1 MRSQFRRVVVGAA
14 VLGFVGAG
22 AVRAQE
28 VPLPGIDNTAFGT
41 TTAEF
46 LLLGAGARGA
56 ALGSN
61 YAAIATDP
69 TALYWNPAGV
79 AEMTRPGLVASTYT
93 YVADTRYNWA
103 GIGFPINDGQS
114 TLGFQIGTFGFSDQ
128 PIYSLNAPEGD
139 GSTYSVS
146 ESFYGLTYAQNFSD
160 RFSAGLTAKV
170 VTSKLAKTTATGFAV
185 DFGTSFHALIAE
197 KPIRASF
204 VIANLGTQLTHQGVG
219 LDIAVNRP
227 TPPLQQDVPQDP
239 QPARY
244 QSETFNLP
252 VVFRVG
258 LSYDFVYS
266 AATRVTLL
274 GQFEQPNNT
283 NPNGGAGLEWAL
295 TDIGNSGFTVMAR
308 GSYAYQP
315 DNNLDANPGS
325 GAGFATDLASKDGMD
340 GLAVGGGLAY
350 ARGSFMLGLDYA
362 YRHLGVLGAT
372 HVYSATLH
380 W

>member
-1 MRSQFRRVVVGAA
+1 MTSQLRRAMVSAA
-14 VLGFVGAG
+14 VLGFVTAG

-56 ALGSN
+56 ALGNN

-79 AEMTRPGLVASTYT
+79 AEMMSPGLAVSTYT

-103 GIGFPINDGQS
+103 GIAFPFGDGAS
-114 TLGFQIGTFGFSDQ
+114 AIGLQVGTYGFSDQ
-128 PIYSLNAPEGD
+128 PIYSLAAPEGD

-146 ESFYGLTYAQNFSD
+146 ETFFGLSYAQNFSD
-160 RFSAGLTAKV
+160 RFSAGITGKV
-170 VTSKLAKTTATGFAV
+170 ISSKLAKTSATGFAV

-197 KPIRASF
+197 RPIRASF
-204 VIANLGTQLTHQGVG
+204 VIANLGTQLEHDGVG

-227 TPPLQQDVPQDP
+227 APPLQQQVPQDP

-244 QSETFNLP
+244 QTESFNLP

-258 LSYDFVYS
+258 LAYDFVNMP
-266 AATRVTLL
+266 ATRLTFM
-274 GQFEQPNNT
+274 GQFEQPNNSNAT
-283 NPNGGAGLEWAL
+283 GGGGLEWAL
-295 TDIGNSGFTVMAR
+295 TDIGQSGFTVMAR

-315 DNNLDANPGS
+315 DNNLDGNPGG
-325 GAGFATDLASKDGMD
+325 GAGFATDLNSKDGLD
-340 GLAVGGGLAY
+340 GMAFGGGLLY
-350 ARGSFMLGLDYA
+350 NRGSFMLGLDYG
-362 YRHLGVLGAT
+362 YRHLGVLGGT
-372 HVYSATLH
+372 HVYSLTLN

>member
-1 MRSQFRRVVVGAA
+1 VVGAA
-14 VLGFVGAG
+14 VLGFVVAG

-56 ALGSN
+56 ALGNN

-69 TALYWNPAGV
+69 SALYWNPAGV
-79 AEMTRPGLVASTYT
+79 AEMERPGLTASTYT
-93 YVADTRYNWA
+93 YLADTRYNWA

-114 TLGFQIGTFGFSDQ
+114 TIGFQIGTFGFSGQ
-128 PIYSLNAPEGD
+128 PIYSLAAPEGD
-139 GSTYSVS
+139 GSTYSVA

-170 VTSKLAKTTATGFAV
+170 VTSTLAKTSATGFAV

-204 VIANLGTQLTHQGVG
+204 VVANLGTQLTHSGVG
-219 LDIAVNRP
+219 LDIAVDRP
-227 TPPLQQDVPQDP
+227 APPLQQDVPQDP
-239 QPARY
+239 QPASF
-244 QSETFNLP
+244 QSESFNMP

-258 LSYDFVYS
+258 LAYDFVHS
-266 AATRVTLL
+266 SATRVTML
-274 GQFEQPNNT
+274 GQFEQPNNS
-283 NPNGGAGLEWAL
+283 NPNGGVGLEWAL
-295 TDIGNSGFTVMAR
+295 PNLGNSGFTVMAR

-315 DNNLDANPGS
+315 DNNLDANPGG
-325 GAGFATDLASKDGMD
+325 GAGFATGLSSEDGMD
-340 GLAVGGGLAY
+340 GLAVGGGLMY

-362 YRHLGVLGAT
+362 FRHLGVLGGT